1 MPTTQQFFWVAL
13 PIFLS
18 FVALEFFILW
28 RQSRAYSW
36 KEGATSLAIDIGN
49 KLSTTYKLGFSIW
62 TTMLVWEHRAFECR
76 LRPGGARSH
85 CSSRSSS
92 PTTGFTV

>member
-1 MPTTQQFFWVAL
+1 MPTVQEFFWVAL

-36 KEGATSLAIDIGN
+36 KEGATSLAIGIGN

-62 TTMLVWEHRAFECR
+62 ATMLVWEHRAF
-76 LRPGGARSH
+76 
-85 CSSRSSS
+85 CSISRGST
-92 PTTGFTV
+92 PT